1 MTLVAPHAIQGP
13 QSPRSY
19 RPCPIREERA
29 RWTAQAA
36 RDGYSLD
43 EIAAALG
50 VSKTRVCTTLTSMGI
65 RRRRPNRE
73 ALHLE
78 RLGAGRWGGKSP
90 QSGSVPYG
98 PTTSPSKAVQ
108 KGSTA

>member
-1 MTLVAPHAIQGP
+1 MTLVAPHAIRGP

-29 RWTAQAA
+29 RWMAQAA
-36 RDGYSLD
+36 RDGHSLD

-50 VSKTRVCTTLTSMGI
+50 VSKTRVCTTLTRMGI
-65 RRRRPNRE
+65 RKRRPNHE

-78 RLGAGRWGGKSP
+78 RVGSGRWGGKSGAAATCGREK
-90 QSGSVPYG
+90 QGRAS
-98 PTTSPSKAVQ
+98 TAVQ
-108 KGSTA
+108 KGATA